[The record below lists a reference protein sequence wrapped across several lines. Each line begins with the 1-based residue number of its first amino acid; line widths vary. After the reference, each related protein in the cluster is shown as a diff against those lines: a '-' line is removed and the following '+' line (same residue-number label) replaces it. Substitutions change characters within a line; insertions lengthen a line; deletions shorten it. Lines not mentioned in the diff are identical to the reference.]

1 MILGAISSST
11 AVVESRCTVHRTAT
25 YDDFVLTVQRWSLG
39 GYSLKEA
46 ISPEAVSDISH
57 SRIPEG
63 NEGNAAS
70 SLKSAAMLGLAL
82 SVGASGAL
90 VSQTEASAAVSLPT
104 NAATTEA
111 FSSGSRVLAP
121 QAPALENSDISSDEA
136 TAQIVSYHTV
146 ESGESLWQIAQ
157 QHRVGLRELKSANAL
172 PPETSIRVGQVL
184 RVPGSTQE
192 QRSLASEVVPAQFVA
207 TAAPVISDA
216 DAASQPEDTLSSAEL
231 GAQAE
236 EPELGL
242 RQPIAASRP
251 EAAAPTRSIQI
262 EIAEPLEI
270 ADASALQLEPA
281 TSPLEPATSEEAVI
295 APAPAVTA
303 LALPAA
309 ATSTYQVQAG
319 DTLSNIASALG
330 TTSEELIRINR
341 LANPNVIFAGTT
353 LTVPSTD
360 SAAQSAVPHAVTKKV
375 EVPSVGGA
383 EPSPASEQ
391 LAHLQSTAQRPSAAR
406 ILEAQRSSSPPTGGS
421 AVGGQIDGNVSGA
434 ATASGDRIDPYVADL
449 LEEVQEVRTQP
460 VQVSE
465 VANTEAIGGE
475 IVGSGE
481 TESGSRLT
489 TRVATPATRP
499 EALGRSERV
508 ALSTEPDTGTTE
520 TESELLA
527 AAPISPDAYI
537 PAQRSSTG
545 QIVSPDMPILPAAD
559 EYLPE
564 VPTYFNGYVWPTQG
578 TITSGYGWRW
588 GRMHRG
594 VDVAGPVGT
603 PVVAAAPGVIEQAGW
618 NSGGYGNL
626 VEIRHP
632 DGSLTR
638 YAHNNRLSVRAGQ
651 VVRQGQQISEMGSTG
666 YSTGPHLHFEVHP
679 RGSGA
684 VNPMAYL
691 PRR

>member
-1 MILGAISSST
+1 M
-11 AVVESRCTVHRTAT
+11 
-25 YDDFVLTVQRWSLG
+25 
-39 GYSLKEA
+39 KEA
-46 ISPEAVSDISH
+46 ISQEAVSDISH
-57 SRIPEG
+57 SRILER
-63 NEGNAAS
+63 NEGNATS

-90 VSQTEASAAVSLPT
+90 VSQTEASAAVSVPT

-121 QAPALENSDISSDEA
+121 QAAALDDSNISADKA
-136 TAQIVSYHTV
+136 TTPVVGYHTV
-146 ESGESLWQIAQ
+146 ESGQSLWQIAQ

-184 RVPGSTQE
+184 RVPGSTSEMQ
-192 QRSLASEVVPAQFVA
+192 QSLVSEAPAQLVA
-207 TAAPVISDA
+207 NAAPTESVSDA
-216 DAASQPEDTLSSAEL
+216 AAQREGELTSTDVSTQVENSEADLRQELAASHLEST
-231 GAQAE
+231 
-236 EPELGL
+236 
-242 RQPIAASRP
+242 
-251 EAAAPTRSIQI
+251 APTRSIQI

-270 ADASALQLEPA
+270 ADASALRLELA
-281 TSPLEPATSEEAVI
+281 SEEVI
-295 APAPAVTA
+295 EAPASEQAVTVPAPTVTA

-309 ATSTYQVQAG
+309 ATSTYQVRSG
-319 DTLSNIASALG
+319 DTLSNIASAVG

-341 LANPNVIFAGTT
+341 LDNPNVIFAGAT
-353 LTVPSTD
+353 LTVPSTE
-360 SAAQSAVPHAVTKKV
+360 SAAPSPAPQNVTKKV
-375 EVPSVGGA
+375 EAPAADAA
-383 EPSPASEQ
+383 EQRPASEH
-391 LAHLQSTAQRPSAAR
+391 LAYLQSTAQRPSAAR
-406 ILEAQRSSSPPTGGS
+406 ILETQRDASLATGGS
-421 AVGGQIDGNVSGA
+421 VDDEQIVETSVLST
-434 ATASGDRIDPYVADL
+434 TAESSESIDPYVADL

-465 VANTEAIGGE
+465 ATNSEAIGGE
-475 IVGSGE
+475 IGGNSE
-481 TESGSRLT
+481 AESGSRLIA
-489 TRVATPATRP
+489 RNATANRP
-499 EALGRSERV
+499 TSQLNVTGRSERV
-508 ALSTEPDTGTTE
+508 ALSTGPAAEAD
-520 TESELLA
+520 SELLA

-564 VPTYFNGYVWPTQG
+564 APAYFNGYIWPTQG
-578 TITSGYGWRW
+578 TLTSGYGWRW

-603 PVVAAAPGVIEQAGW
+603 PVVAAASGVVEQAGW

-679 RGSGA
+679 QGGGA